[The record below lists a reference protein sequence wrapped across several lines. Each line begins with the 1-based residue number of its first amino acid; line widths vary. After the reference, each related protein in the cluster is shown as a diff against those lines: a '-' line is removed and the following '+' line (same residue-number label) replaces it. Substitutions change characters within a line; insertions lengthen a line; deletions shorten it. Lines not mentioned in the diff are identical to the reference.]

1 MLKITKLILK
11 TKPNFM
17 PNIKLKIMS
26 KVTDAIIS
34 TIISKIMTKIMS
46 VIYIFV
52 GKDSCQ
58 GDSGGPLV
66 YQAFSD
72 DPWTQVGIVSFG
84 TGRCGAGFPA
94 VYTKVKA
101 YMDWIASKLEP

>member
-1 MLKITKLILK
+1 
-11 TKPNFM
+11 
-17 PNIKLKIMS
+17 MS
-26 KVTDAIIS
+26 KVTDANMS

-46 VIYIFV
+46 TIYIFV

-66 YQAFSD
+66 YRAFSD

-94 VYTKVKA
+94 VYTKVEA
-101 YMDWIASKLEP
+101 YMDWVASKLEP

>member
-1 MLKITKLILK
+1 MSKI
-11 TKPNFM
+11 KPKFM
-17 PNIKLKIMS
+17 PNIILKIMS
-26 KVTDAIIS
+26 KVTDAIMS

-46 VIYIFV
+46 TIYIFV

-66 YQAFSD
+66 YRAFSD

-94 VYTKVKA
+94 VYTKVEA
-101 YMDWIASKLEP
+101 YMDWVASKLEP

>member
-1 MLKITKLILK
+1 
-11 TKPNFM
+11 M

-46 VIYIFV
+46 VIYTFV

-72 DPWTQVGIVSFG
+72 DPWTQVGIVRWFSVTRFDYN
-84 TGRCGAGFPA
+84 GA
-94 VYTKVKA
+94 
-101 YMDWIASKLEP
+101 

>member
-1 MLKITKLILK
+1 MKFHSRNYNYYLL
-11 TKPNFM
+11 
-17 PNIKLKIMS
+17 
-26 KVTDAIIS
+26 
-34 TIISKIMTKIMS
+34 
-46 VIYIFV
+46 

-66 YQAFSD
+66 YRAFSD

-94 VYTKVKA
+94 VYTKVEA